1 MYYNKDMFDAAGV
14 AYPTDD
20 WTWDDYTAAAEK
32 LTKADGSQY
41 GSDSPTFNGVWYSPI
56 GAAGDKVVDNGK
68 LSFGNG
74 LKKTLE
80 FQKNLVDNKWQPQP
94 ASGSKVSDMFAA
106 GKAAMTL
113 GGTWLVSTYKDV
125 DFKWDIATIPTAPG
139 AKKYNSL
146 HTSFWAINA
155 KTKHSAAA
163 EKLVKF
169 LMSKEG
175 QKSMSQS
182 LGNTPAFQSM
192 MADGYYKVQGKNG
205 PSNWSSLEASAKEAK
220 LGYTLVAST
229 PTFNLYDQ
237 FNAYVLGQTSLSE
250 VTGTQV
256 AKANKEITDAQ

>member
-1 MYYNKDMFDAAGV
+1 M
-14 AYPTDD
+14 
-20 WTWDDYTAAAEK
+20 
-32 LTKADGSQY
+32 
-41 GSDSPTFNGVWYSPI
+41 
-56 GAAGDKVVDNGK
+56 
-68 LSFGNG
+68 
-74 LKKTLE
+74 
-80 FQKNLVDNKWQPQP
+80 DNKWQPQP

-106 GKAAMTL
+106 GKAAMTM
-113 GGTWLVSTYKDV
+113 GGTWLVSSYKDV

-146 HTSFWAINA
+146 HTSFWTITA

-205 PSNWSSLEASAKEAK
+205 PSNWDSLEASAKEAK
-220 LGYTLVAST
+220 LGYTLVSST

-237 FNAYVLGQTSLSE
+237 FNAYVLGQTTLNE

-256 AKANKEITDAQ
+256 DKANKEITDAQ